1 MLKGKPPMP
10 KSNFSFADVRRMA
23 NDSMRSVP
31 VGSSRD
37 RVGMVVAGN
46 ENVLAAAVG
55 KERGPKLKSGAGW
68 TESLRHCTPVQH
80 RPGKNDLGQL
90 NRGKPITY

>member
-1 MLKGKPPMP
+1 MLKGKPMP

-46 ENVLAAAVG
+46 PDVLAEAVG
-55 KERGPKLKSGAGW
+55 KERGQKLKSGPAWAEG
-68 TESLRHCTPVQH
+68 LKNCTPVQH